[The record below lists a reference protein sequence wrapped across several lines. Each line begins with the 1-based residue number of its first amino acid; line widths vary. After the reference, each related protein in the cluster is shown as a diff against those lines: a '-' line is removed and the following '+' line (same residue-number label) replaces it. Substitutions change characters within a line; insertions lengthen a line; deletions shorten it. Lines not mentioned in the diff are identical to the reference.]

1 MSRAPVRVQCP
12 FCEVTID
19 VGAPLADGGEAEDS
33 DRLTGRSARCEGCD
47 REVEILFY
55 PR

>member
-1 MSRAPVRVQCP
+1 MSGAPVRVQCP
-12 FCEVTID
+12 SCESSID
-19 VGAPLADGGEAEDS
+19 VEAPLADGGESDDA
-33 DRLTGRSARCEGCD
+33 DRLVGRPVQCASCG